1 MYKHT
6 TAIILAAGI
15 GSRMKSATPKQYTHV
30 FDYPV
35 IYHTIKAFQESP
47 IIKDIILVC
56 GASEI
61 NMCQESV
68 VDEYDFDKVVSIV
81 AGGEE
86 RYHSVKAGLEQLS
99 ESSEYVM
106 IHDCARPVV
115 SQELLLRGYESV
127 VTNNATIPV
136 LPVKDTIKEIHTD
149 GFVTATPNRQQLYIV
164 QTPQVFGTALI
175 KEAYAN
181 LKESSSIT
189 DDAMVV
195 EKFTNKK
202 VHTYEGDYRNIKI
215 TTPEDIGMV
224 EMFLMSKIE
233 KNTH

>member
-15 GSRMKSATPKQYTHV
+15 GSRMKLSTPKQYTHV
-30 FDYPV
+30 LDYPV

-56 GASEI
+56 GANEI

-68 VDEYDFDKVVSIV
+68 VDKYGFDKVVSIV

-86 RYHSVKAGLEQLS
+86 RYHSVQAGINKLS
-99 ESSEYVM
+99 VASEYVM

-127 VTNNATIPV
+127 VANNATIPV
-136 LPVKDTIKEIHTD
+136 LPVKDTIKELDTD

-224 EMFLMSKIE
+224 EMFLMSTIK
-233 KNTH
+233 K